1 MNRRLIIL
9 LGLAQ
14 LFYTTG
20 CVSPYL
26 TTGQAYHQR
35 GNLPVAIEYFDS
47 GLIDE
52 PANEEMRDALIVAE
66 QTYQWQLR
74 DEIDRLKEGGSY
86 LLAVSKLYELLERAH
101 RMTAIQLPT
110 ELPTDIEG
118 ELRGLTRKATEQ
130 LAADLDQRAGR
141 SQILVSDLQACR
153 QIQAL
158 EIEDDYINRRCEQ
171 LLNQLKLVASGV
183 VASDSHPLGNQI
195 LQAIQKN
202 VMAQNP
208 ELIGFTN
215 PNSTTRNA
223 QLVVKVGPYYQ
234 RDTGWYLKER
244 DAYHVWVEKLDK
256 RGRPIKRKVTTPP
269 DPKKVE
275 KAKKE
280 GKEPPKAKTEYKQV
294 WVQVQGD
301 YRFYESARKVYFPF
315 QVTLVDLRDNT
326 QVVAFEGLS
335 QSESISRYYDYEG
348 HHRARKNIS
357 GRGQQGKHTAR
368 PVANVGNLV
377 QQAANKIPG
386 HVSKA
391 ILKRIE

>member
-1 MNRRLIIL
+1 MNRRLVIL
-9 LGLAQ
+9 LSLTPVLLAV
-14 LFYTTG
+14 G
-20 CVSPYL
+20 CASPYL
-26 TTGQAYHQR
+26 TTGRAYHQR

-47 GLIDE
+47 GLADE

-86 LLAVSKLYELLERAH
+86 LLAVARLYELLERAH
-101 RMTAIQLPT
+101 RMTKIQLPT
-110 ELPTDIEG
+110 ELPSDIER
-118 ELRGLTRKATEQ
+118 ELAGITRQATEQ

-141 SQILVSDLQACR
+141 GQILVSDLQACR

-158 EIEDDYINRRCEQ
+158 EVQDNAINRRCEQ

-183 VASDSHPLGNQI
+183 VASDSHPLGHQI
-195 LQAIQKN
+195 LDAIQKN

-208 ELIGFTN
+208 ELIGFTA
-215 PNSTTRNA
+215 PNATNRNA

-234 RDTGWYLKER
+234 RETGWYLKER
-244 DAYHVWVEKLDK
+244 DAYHTWVEKLDK

-294 WVQVQGD
+294 WVQVRGD
-301 YRFYESARKVYFPF
+301 YRFYESARRIYFPF
-315 QVTLVDLRDNT
+315 QVTLVDLRDDT

-335 QSESISRYYDYEG
+335 HSESISRYYTYEG
-348 HHRARKNIS
+348 HPRGRKTVS
-357 GRGQQGKHTAR
+357 GRGGQGKHTAR
-368 PVANVGNLV
+368 PLTNVGNLV
-377 QQAANKIPG
+377 QQAASKIPG
-386 HVSKA
+386 QVSTA